1 MHTILLFTAM
11 AVLFVVAV
19 VYPPTAYFII
29 WLVIAILVAWLA
41 FRQRTGART
50 ASESPPSSNSSTPA
64 QNIVTD
70 SVPIDG
76 HSAAASHAGEG
87 VDRGA
92 GRDGGESGCNR

>member
-50 ASESPPSSNSSTPA
+50 VSESRPSSNSSTPA
-64 QNIVTD
+64 QIIVTD

-76 HSAAASHAGEG
+76 HSAAASHAGRD
-87 VDRGA
+87 VDRGV
-92 GRDGGESGCNR
+92 GSDGGASGCNR

>member
-64 QNIVTD
+64 QIIVTD

-76 HSAAASHAGEG
+76 HSAAASHAGGG
-87 VDRGA
+87 VDRGGGSDGGA
-92 GRDGGESGCNR
+92 SGRDQ

>member
-1 MHTILLFTAM
+1 MHTILLFTVM

-29 WLVIAILVAWLA
+29 WLLIAILVAWLA

-50 ASESPPSSNSSTPA
+50 ASESPLSSNSSTAA
-64 QNIVTD
+64 QIIATD

-76 HSAAASHAGEG
+76 HSAAASHAGGG
-87 VDRGA
+87 VDRGS
-92 GRDGGESGCNR
+92 GSDGGASGCNR

>member
-50 ASESPPSSNSSTPA
+50 ASESPPSSNSSAPA
-64 QNIVTD
+64 QIIVTD
-70 SVPIDG
+70 SVPNDG

-87 VDRGA
+87 VDRVA